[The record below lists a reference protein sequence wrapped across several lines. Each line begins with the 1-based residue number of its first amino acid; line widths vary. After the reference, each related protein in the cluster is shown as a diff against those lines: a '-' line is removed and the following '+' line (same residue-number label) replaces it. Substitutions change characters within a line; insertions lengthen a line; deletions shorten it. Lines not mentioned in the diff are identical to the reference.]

1 MNPVI
6 KEPQEDLER
15 GSVKKIRNWLKDLI
29 NVLDIVLA
37 ILALLFFFIGLK
49 YLPYYISEALHIPEQ
64 NLVAHV
70 EDILSYIILL
80 AILLELTVVLVRF
93 STFVLIDTLIFIIVR
108 KLLRPSIST
117 LDIFLGVSAVVL
129 LIFARKYGFSKEEKE
144 KKF

>member
-1 MNPVI
+1 MNEPKKEIEGRGI
-6 KEPQEDLER
+6 KRIR
-15 GSVKKIRNWLKDLI
+15 GWLREAI

>member
-1 MNPVI
+1 MNGSKKEVEEKGI
-6 KEPQEDLER
+6 KRIR
-15 GSVKKIRNWLKDLI
+15 GWLRKAI
-29 NVLDIVLA
+29 NILDIVLA

>member
-1 MNPVI
+1 MNGSKKEVEGKGI
-6 KEPQEDLER
+6 KRIR
-15 GSVKKIRNWLKDLI
+15 GWLREAI
-29 NVLDIVLA
+29 NILDIVLA

>member
-1 MNPVI
+1 MDFENSSI
-6 KEPQEDLER
+6 
-15 GSVKKIRNWLKDLI
+15 KKIRNWLKGTI
-29 NVLDIVLA
+29 SVLDIVLA
-37 ILALLFFFIGLK
+37 IIALLFFFIGLK
-49 YLPYYISEALHIPEQ
+49 YLPYYIKEALHIPEQ

-70 EDILSYIILL
+70 ENILSYIILL

-117 LDIFLGVSAVVL
+117 IDIFLGVLAVVL

-144 KKF
+144 RKF

>member
-1 MNPVI
+1 MNGSKKEVEGKGI
-6 KEPQEDLER
+6 KRIR
-15 GSVKKIRNWLKDLI
+15 GWLRKAI
-29 NVLDIVLA
+29 NILDIVLA